1 MFNHVVYVRKFNSN
15 SILIL
20 SVHYHFVLSIKH
32 QDHLIYTTNASSN
45 LPRST
50 YFFFFF
56 VALDTLLSLREC
68 KVITQSLRLWYV
80 LENELIA

>member
-1 MFNHVVYVRKFNSN
+1 MHHQIYQE
-15 SILIL
+15 
-20 SVHYHFVLSIKH
+20 VHI
-32 QDHLIYTTNASSN
+32 
-45 LPRST
+45 
-50 YFFFFF
+50 FFFFF